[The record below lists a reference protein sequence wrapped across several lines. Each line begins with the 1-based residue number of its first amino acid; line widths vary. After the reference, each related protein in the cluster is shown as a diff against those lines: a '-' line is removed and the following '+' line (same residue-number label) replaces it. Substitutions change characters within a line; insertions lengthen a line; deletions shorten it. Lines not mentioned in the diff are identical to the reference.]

1 MATPPSREGKRQ
13 IGVHV
18 DPAVKHALVLL
29 AAEEGS
35 TVQSLMEE
43 ALTLL
48 FAAHG
53 KECPVDLAPREPGK
67 WTEAALA
74 NHKSRKPKQDTPA

>member
-1 MATPPSREGKRQ
+1 MATPPSREGKKQ

-18 DPAVKHALVLL
+18 DPVVKHALVLL

-43 ALTLL
+43 ALSLL

-53 KECPVDLAPREPGK
+53 KECPVDLTPREPGK
-67 WTEAALA
+67 WAEAALA
-74 NHKSRKPKQDTPA
+74 KHKTRKTKQDSPA

>member
-1 MATPPSREGKRQ
+1 MATSPSREGKRQ
-13 IGVHV
+13 IGVYV
-18 DPAVKHALVLL
+18 DPSVKQALVLL
-29 AAEEGS
+29 AVEKGS
-35 TVQSLMEE
+35 TVQSLLEE

-53 KECPVDLAPREPGK
+53 KECPVDLVTKEPGK

-74 NHKSRKPKQDTPA
+74 NHKSRKPKQDAPA